1 MQVKMVMERKP
12 IQKPGAYEL
21 STIGLIQATPFEL
34 MFLNEKWLIIK
45 RKRIEEVLSSIRRI
59 CSKKEVINEI
69 GIVVNNSDVSTVAIC
84 NNHRTLY
91 LLSTCRN
98 GPFHDF
104 FNF

>member
-45 RKRIEEVLSSIRRI
+45 RKRIEEVLSSTRRI
-59 CSKKEVINEI
+59 CSKKELINEI
-69 GIVVNNSDVSTVAIC
+69 GIVVNNSDD
-84 NNHRTLY
+84 NHRTLY

>member
-1 MQVKMVMERKP
+1 
-12 IQKPGAYEL
+12 
-21 STIGLIQATPFEL
+21 

-45 RKRIEEVLSSIRRI
+45 RKRIEEVFSSTRRI
-59 CSKKEVINEI
+59 CSKKELINEI

-98 GPFHDF
+98 GPCHDF